1 VTDPGGR
8 KGRATLLR
16 LLGWSLA
23 DATAFAV
30 GTVAAIAV
38 LMNALFIQPTW
49 HRPPVPSDGPAPAQT
64 SVAPHARQVDPTP
77 NPTMAVRAAPSAA
90 KSAAAGPLP
99 LRPSQSTSMASERP
113 PSSKRVIAV
122 QRTLAE
128 YGYGQIKPSGIIDAE
143 TQAAIQKF
151 ERERKLPITGQ
162 ASERV
167 VRELAAVTGRALE

>member
-1 VTDPGGR
+1 
-8 KGRATLLR
+8 
-16 LLGWSLA
+16 
-23 DATAFAV
+23 
-30 GTVAAIAV
+30 
-38 LMNALFIQPTW
+38 
-49 HRPPVPSDGPAPAQT
+49 
-64 SVAPHARQVDPTP
+64 
-77 NPTMAVRAAPSAA
+77 
-90 KSAAAGPLP
+90 GPLP

-167 VRELAAVTGRALE
+167 VRELAAVTGRANGRRQMRLKSAIWVAAYVRRCHAEGAFAAVRHRGAEEAGAIFVKLNRLDGTAELFGPAPQSVFEGARPADRLFNQCFTE